1 MMLLS
6 WFNRFEKKIEIGDL
20 GNSGNIFVF
29 TCTPEIPNNH
39 FTILA
44 IILNIWCNKYLLDLN
59 WVSEKTVLRKQGHST
74 LSNHQMQKFIKTQKT
89 PSKYFFRY
97 STTLVN
103 YIHYLTTHYAKKLI
117 YRMGWRVKF
126 NFSIRFESYSVLILR
141 FKYESAQIL
150 ILQIDSEIFF
160 INTDMLCKYTYHC
173 LN

>member
-103 YIHYLTTHYAKKLI
+103 YIHYLTTHYAK
-117 YRMGWRVKF
+117 
-126 NFSIRFESYSVLILR
+126 
-141 FKYESAQIL
+141 SAQIL
-150 ILQIDSEIFF
+150 SLQIDSEIFF